1 MSYVWAVQL
10 VLSVILIRI
19 HTKIIIIFYTEFI
32 IHYITRVQLQNSL
45 TLLLIV
51 YKIMR

>member
-1 MSYVWAVQL
+1 MSYVWAVKL

-32 IHYITRVQLQNSL
+32 IHYITRLQLQNDIIFV
-45 TLLLIV
+45 IV
-51 YKIMR
+51 N